1 MVKTY
6 TETKDETSAHFSDEM
21 AQLQKMIDSKLSSV
35 KQNLESSDVSAVYD
49 GLDKKASVTEKVS
62 LTDKNDS

>member
-1 MVKTY
+1 
-6 TETKDETSAHFSDEM
+6 
-21 AQLQKMIDSKLSSV
+21 MIDSKLSSV